1 MKVTPA
7 QLTELLS
14 LYVPKRLPVL
24 ITGRPGIGKS
34 DVVEQTAQA
43 TDQYPSAHPVLNARK
58 PGAKV

>member
-34 DVVEQTAQA
+34 DIVEQTAHA
-43 TDQYPSAHPVLNARK
+43 TITSC
-58 PGAKV
+58 